1 MNAALIIFVFSAW
14 LLAYTYVGYPLIIAV
29 MARRRQPGLLKARIS
44 PSVSI
49 LVIARNEAQQIC
61 ARIDNLLELD
71 YERSKLEI
79 VVASDGS
86 RDETVVLAKGYRQ
99 AGVKVVAFDTNRGKP
114 AVLNELVPRLQG
126 SIVVLMDCRQK
137 IAREALQALV
147 DNFADAQ
154 VGAVSGQLVLSRD
167 EQTGEGIEGVGFYWR
182 YEKAIRAAESRFD
195 STVGATGALYA
206 IRRDLFEAIPA
217 DTLLDDVLIPMQIVR
232 RGYKVVFEPAAQAR
246 ENLMANA
253 DMEYRRKIRTIAGN
267 FQLFCRHRW
276 LLNPRV
282 NRLWLQ
288 TVSHK
293 FMRLLCPLCLLLAL
307 ISNALL
313 LNSLF
318 FVAVIVLQLLFYAA
332 AVVATALPTTANRM
346 PLLSVPHAFCLL
358 NWSTA
363 VAAYR
368 FFRGRQGVTWEQVK
382 K

>member
-49 LVIARNEAQQIC
+49 LVIARNEARQIC

-99 AGVKVVAFDTNRGKP
+99 AGVKVVAFETNRGKP

>member
-1 MNAALIIFVFSAW
+1 MNAALIIFVFSA
-14 LLAYTYVGYPLIIAV
+14 LVLAYTYVGYPLIIAV

-49 LVIARNEAQQIC
+49 LVIARNEARQIC

-86 RDETVVLAKGYRQ
+86 RDETVALAKGYRQ

-147 DNFADAQ
+147 DNFSDAQ

>member
-1 MNAALIIFVFSAW
+1 MNAALIIFVFSA
-14 LLAYTYVGYPLIIAV
+14 LVLAYTYVGYPLIIAV
-29 MARRRQPGLLKARIS
+29 MARRRQSGLLKARIS

-99 AGVKVVAFDTNRGKP
+99 AGVKVVAFETNRGKP